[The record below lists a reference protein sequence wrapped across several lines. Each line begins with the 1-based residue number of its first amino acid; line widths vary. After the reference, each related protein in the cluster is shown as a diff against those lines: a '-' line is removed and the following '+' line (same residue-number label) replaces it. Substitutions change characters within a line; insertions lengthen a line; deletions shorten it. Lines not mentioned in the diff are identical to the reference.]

1 LQQAVRRGSVRVEIL
16 PFGVLAFG
24 VMVDR
29 DIRIPT
35 SVPRGSTAQHV
46 EQTKEDV
53 GSIPKMGLIKAA
65 EFQWMAKNP
74 GKIRVP

>member
-1 LQQAVRRGSVRVEIL
+1 LPGIIDDFWQRPIESVDEIESRKWM
-16 PFGVLAFG
+16 G
-24 VMVDR
+24 D
-29 DIRIPT
+29 
-35 SVPRGSTAQHV
+35 
-46 EQTKEDV
+46 

>member
-1 LQQAVRRGSVRVEIL
+1 LEAKGGEKFTQITQIAPMARLIGLQNL
-16 PFGVLAFG
+16 LL
-24 VMVDR
+24 
-29 DIRIPT
+29 
-35 SVPRGSTAQHV
+35 H
-46 EQTKEDV
+46 